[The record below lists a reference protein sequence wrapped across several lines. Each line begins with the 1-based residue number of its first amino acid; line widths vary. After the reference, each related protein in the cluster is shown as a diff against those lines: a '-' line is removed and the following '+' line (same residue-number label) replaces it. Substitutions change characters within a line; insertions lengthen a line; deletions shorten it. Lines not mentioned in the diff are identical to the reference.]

1 MHDFRSLTDEDI
13 TTKLAEARR
22 RLNIILKIGYDASMM
37 YEYID
42 QLEFEQQERSIYR
55 MSERELVTGETWN
68 TKDGS
73 LIDQKLQL
81 KKES

>member
-1 MHDFRSLTDEDI
+1 MHSFGSLTDEEI
-13 TTKLAEARR
+13 TTKLADARR
-22 RLNIILKIGYDASMM
+22 RLNIVLKIGYDASLM

-42 QLEFEQQERSIYR
+42 HLEFEQQERSIYR
-55 MSERELVTGETWN
+55 LSERERVTGETWN

-73 LIDQKLQL
+73 LIDQNLQQ